1 MKITRP
7 NCSGHGLTRRHFL
20 FGAAG
25 ATLLAPH
32 ADAEITSL
40 LPGKLR
46 NTAKTTIF
54 INLNG
59 GNSHLDTW
67 DPKDGPWNPP
77 DVKLNQFSGL
87 LLSQTYFPKLTAI
100 AGDLLLLRSCASWEA
115 AHERAQFYIQ
125 TAHSQNPALAAEIP
139 HIGAV
144 VGYEKGVTGLLPPF
158 LSFNQNLQGSTFL
171 GGPYMPM
178 MPPATRTG
186 LSTLTHNYFGAASQQ
201 RFEDRFALLRDLDA
215 TLREAPP
222 NQDVAGYAGYYQR
235 AKSMMYNPAVDTVF
249 KFSTD
254 DEGRYGATGIGRP
267 LIVARNAIQN
277 KMGVGFISVTQGGW
291 DMHTDMLNRGV
302 SSNIYTLAN
311 DLDRAVS
318 ALVQDLKASGDFDS
332 TLIVMMGEFG
342 RTPGVLNSRGGR
354 DHYRTSMSVAMLG
367 GGVKGGRAIGATSAT
382 GSEPVDAGWKGN
394 RSIYPDDVAATIYSA
409 MGIDWTKGID
419 DTPSGRRFNYVN
431 PGSVPFT
438 AVDEVFG

>member
-1 MKITRP
+1 MKTTRP

-32 ADAEITSL
+32 ADAEISTS
-40 LPGKLR
+40 PVKLR

-87 LLSQTYFPKLTAI
+87 LLSQTYFPKLTSM

-158 LSFNQNLQGSTFL
+158 LAFNQNLQGSTFL

-215 TLREAPP
+215 TLRDTPP
-222 NQDVAGYAGYYQR
+222 NADVAGYAGFYQR

-249 KFSTD
+249 RFSTD
-254 DEGRYGATGIGRP
+254 DEGRYGANSIGRP

-291 DMHTDMLNRGV
+291 DTHTDLLNRGV
-302 SSNIYTLAN
+302 TNNIYQLTN
-311 DLDRAVS
+311 DLDRAVG
-318 ALVQDLKASGDFDS
+318 ALVQDLKASGDFAS

-367 GGVKGGRAIGATSAT
+367 GGVRGGRAIGATSPT
-382 GSEPVDAGWKGN
+382 GSEPVDAGWVGN
-394 RSIYPDDVAATIYSA
+394 RSIYPDDIAATIYSA

-419 DTPSGRRFNYVN
+419 DTPSGRRFNYIN
-431 PGSVPFT
+431 AGSVPFT